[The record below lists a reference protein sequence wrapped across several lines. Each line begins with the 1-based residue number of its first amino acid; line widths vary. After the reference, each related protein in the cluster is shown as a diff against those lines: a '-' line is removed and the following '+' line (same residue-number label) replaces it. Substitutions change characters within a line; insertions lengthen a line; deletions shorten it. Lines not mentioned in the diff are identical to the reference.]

1 MTKPIPK
8 TARID
13 CRIQSDV
20 KDAAV
25 LAAQA
30 ANRSLA
36 SWVEVVLMEALKKA
50 GYLK

>member
-1 MTKPIPK
+1 MTKPIK
-8 TARID
+8 GARID
-13 CRIQSDV
+13 CRIRADV
-20 KDAAV
+20 KEAAV

-36 SWVEVVLMEALKKA
+36 SWVETTLMEALKKA